1 MPLASDLR
9 RLKKHAVLS
18 KDLGM
23 HLRLFLRS
31 ANERKKICEC
41 RVIIDLIELSLISLR
56 GNEGSEKNLTV
67 NELTNNSA

>member
-1 MPLASDLR
+1 
-9 RLKKHAVLS
+9 
-18 KDLGM
+18 M